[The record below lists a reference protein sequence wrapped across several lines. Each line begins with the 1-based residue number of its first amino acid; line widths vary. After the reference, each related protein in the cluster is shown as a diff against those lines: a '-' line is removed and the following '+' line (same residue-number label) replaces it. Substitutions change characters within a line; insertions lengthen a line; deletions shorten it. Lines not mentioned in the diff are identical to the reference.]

1 MTHASNFNA
10 PRRSSDPWQRAALAV
25 AVLLLPLLLWMSRDF
40 GVTWDEIHRQ
50 ANGERIWLLYQG
62 IVKEPATPAEH
73 LYGGLFDVAAVGLQ
87 RLLPLDLYDVR
98 HLLNATFGWLGIVFC
113 GLLVASVAGW
123 RAATL
128 GMILLALV
136 PPYIAH
142 AMNNP
147 KDLPF
152 ATLATAVLALI
163 VTLPRRFPYLP
174 VKHAIALGAAIGLC
188 LAVRPGGLL
197 FVGYAGLWI
206 LSAVIANRDADVRH
220 LAKTAAV
227 FVGVV
232 GLAFL
237 VPTPVWPH
245 LWERPIIGV
254 FEAAEGVAHYEWT
267 GTVLFQGHD
276 VPADALPWTYA
287 PVWLLWTTP
296 PVVLAGALL
305 SLADFVRANQRRA
318 AIAGLW
324 FAVVFPVVY
333 VIARHSTLYDGI
345 RHLLFVVPSLVA
357 LAAIGWEGALRAWPP
372 RIRVAVA
379 LVLAVGL
386 AEPLAFQLRNH
397 PNQGVYFQPMVG
409 GPAAVS
415 TRFELDYWG
424 NCLFQA
430 MREAGEIGRAIDMPV
445 TISGRQDRLLLLNA
459 PRVPAVA
466 VTRPDRGLHEIEL
479 YLLRGKRADL
489 RAFSMRD
496 DVLWRVT
503 THDGAPLCAVVRGP
517 QYERLAAAL
526 ASHGITRLPLR

>member
-1 MTHASNFNA
+1 MTHAPDLNA
-10 PRRSSDPWQRAALAV
+10 PPQATIAWRRAALAV

-50 ANGERIWLLYQG
+50 ANGERIWLRHQG

-73 LYGGLFDVAAVGLQ
+73 LYGGLFDVIAVGLQ
-87 RLLPLDLYDVR
+87 RLLPLDPYDVR
-98 HLLNATFGWLGIVFC
+98 HLLNASFGWLGIVAC
-113 GLLVASVAGW
+113 GLLIARVAGW

-128 GMILLALV
+128 GMVLLAAV

-152 ATLATAVLALI
+152 AALATGVLAVI
-163 VTLPRRFPYLP
+163 ATLPRQFPYLP
-174 VKHAIALGAAIGLC
+174 VKHAVALGAAIGLC

-206 LSAVIANRDADVRH
+206 LSAVVANRDTDLRR
-220 LAKTAAV
+220 LARTAAV
-227 FVGVV
+227 FGGMVGVA
-232 GLAFL
+232 LL
-237 VPTPVWPH
+237 VPMPVWPY

-267 GTVLFQGHD
+267 GTVLFQGQD
-276 VPADALPWTYA
+276 VPANALPWTYA
-287 PVWLLWTTP
+287 PVWLIWTTP

-305 SLADFVRANQRRA
+305 SVVDFARANRRRA

-324 FAVVFPVVY
+324 FAVAFPVAY

-345 RHLLFVVPSLVA
+345 RHLMFVIPALVA
-357 LAAIGWEGALRAWPP
+357 LAAIGWERALSASPP
-372 RIRVAVA
+372 RIRMAVT

-386 AEPLAFQLRNH
+386 AEPVMFQVRNH
-397 PNQGVYFQPMVG
+397 PNQGVYFQPLVG
-409 GPAAVS
+409 GPAAVA

-430 MREAGEIGRAIDMPV
+430 MREVGEVGRAVGMPV
-445 TISGRQDRLLLLNA
+445 SISGRQDRLLLLNA

-466 VTRPDRGLHEIEL
+466 VTRPDRGLHEIDI

-489 RAFSMRD
+489 RAFSRRD

-517 QYERLAAAL
+517 QYERLATSL
-526 ASHGITRLPLR
+526 SRHGITRVPLH

>member
-1 MTHASNFNA
+1 M
-10 PRRSSDPWQRAALAV
+10 AV
-25 AVLLLPLLLWMSRDF
+25 ALLLLPLLLWMSRDF

-50 ANGERIWLLYQG
+50 ANGERIWLLYHG

-87 RLLPLDLYDVR
+87 RLLPLDLYAVR
-98 HLLNATFGWLGIVFC
+98 HLLNAAFGWLGIVFC
-113 GLLVASVAGW
+113 GLLIAPVAGW

-128 GMILLALV
+128 GMILLGLV

-152 ATLATAVLALI
+152 AAMATAVLAVI
-163 VTLPRRFPYLP
+163 ATLPRDFPYLP
-174 VKHAIALGAAIGLC
+174 VKHAVALGVAIGLS

-206 LSAVIANRDADVRH
+206 LSAMLANGDRDIRR
-220 LAKTAAV
+220 LARTAAV
-227 FVGVV
+227 FVGMV

-237 VPTPVWPH
+237 VPMPVWPY
-245 LWERPIIGV
+245 LWERPFIGV
-254 FEAAEGVAHYEWT
+254 FEAAEGVAHYEWA
-267 GTVLFQGHD
+267 GTVLFQGRD

-305 SLADFVRANQRRA
+305 SLAEFAPASRRRA
-318 AIAGLW
+318 GTAGLW
-324 FAVVFPVVY
+324 FAVVFPLAY
-333 VIARHSTLYDGI
+333 VIARHSTLYDGF
-345 RHLLFVVPSLVA
+345 RHLLFVIPPLVA
-357 LAAIGWEGALRAWPP
+357 LAAIGWDGALRASPP

-379 LVLAVGL
+379 LVLAGGL
-386 AEPLAFQLRNH
+386 AEPLVFQVRNH
-397 PNQGVYFQPMVG
+397 PNQAVYFQPFVG
-409 GPAAVS
+409 GPAGVA
-415 TRFELDYWG
+415 TRSELDYWG

-430 MREAGEIGRAIDMPV
+430 MREVGEVGRAVGMPV
-445 TISGRQDRLLLLNA
+445 TISGRLDRQLRLNA

-466 VTRPDRGLHEIEL
+466 VTRPGRGVHEIEIH
-479 YLLRGKRADL
+479 LLRGKRASL
-489 RAFSMRD
+489 RAFSTRD

-503 THDGAPLCAVVRGP
+503 TQDGAPLCAVVRGP
-517 QYERLAAAL
+517 QYDRLAVAL

>member
-1 MTHASNFNA
+1 MTHAPDINT
-10 PRRSSDPWQRAALAV
+10 PRQSADAWRRAALAV

-50 ANGERIWLLYQG
+50 ANGERIWLLYHG
-62 IVKEPATPAEH
+62 IVKEPATSAEH

-98 HLLNATFGWLGIVFC
+98 HLLNAAFGWLGIVFC
-113 GLLVASVAGW
+113 GLLIVPVAGW

-128 GMILLALV
+128 GMVLLAAV

-152 ATLATAVLALI
+152 AAMATVVLAVI
-163 VTLPRRFPYLP
+163 AALPRQFPYLP
-174 VKHAIALGAAIGLC
+174 VKHAVALGVAIGLC

-206 LSAVIANRDADVRH
+206 LSAVVANRDADVRR
-220 LAKTAAV
+220 LARTAAF
-227 FVGVV
+227 FVGMV
-232 GLAFL
+232 GLAFVL
-237 VPTPVWPH
+237 PMPVWPY

-267 GTVLFQGHD
+267 STVLFQGRD
-276 VPADALPWTYA
+276 VPANALPWTYA
-287 PVWLLWTTP
+287 PVWLIWTTP

-305 SLADFVRANQRRA
+305 SLAEFARANRRRA

-324 FAVVFPVVY
+324 FAVVFPVAY

-345 RHLLFVVPSLVA
+345 RHLLFVVPPLVA
-357 LAAIGWEGALRAWPP
+357 LAAIGWEGALRASPP

-379 LVLAVGL
+379 FVLAVGL
-386 AEPLAFQLRNH
+386 AEPLMFQVRNH
-397 PNQGVYFQPMVG
+397 PNQGVYFQPLVG
-409 GPAAVS
+409 GPAAVA

-430 MREAGEIGRAIDMPV
+430 MREVGEVGRAVGMPV
-445 TISGRQDRLLLLNA
+445 SISGRQDRLLLLNA

-466 VTRPDRGLHEIEL
+466 VMRPNRGLHEIEI

-489 RAFSMRD
+489 KAFSMRD

-503 THDGAPLCAVVRGP
+503 TDDGAALCAVVRGP
-517 QYERLAAAL
+517 QYGRLAAAL
-526 ASHGITRLPLR
+526 ASHGIASLPLR

>member
-1 MTHASNFNA
+1 MTHPSDFDT
-10 PRRSSDPWQRAALAV
+10 PTRSPDPWRIAALAV
-25 AVLLLPLLLWMSRDF
+25 AVLLLPLLLRMSRDF

-73 LYGGLFDVAAVGLQ
+73 LYGGLFDVIAVGLQ

-98 HLLNATFGWLGIVFC
+98 HLLNAAFGWLGIVFC
-113 GLLVASVAGW
+113 GLLIVSVGGW

-152 ATLATAVLALI
+152 ATMATAVLVVLAR
-163 VTLPRRFPYLP
+163 LPRRFPYLP
-174 VKHAIALGAAIGLC
+174 AKHAIALGVAIGLC

-206 LSAVIANRDADVRH
+206 LSAVIANRDAGVRR
-220 LAKTAAV
+220 LAKTAAI
-227 FVGVV
+227 FAGRV

-237 VPTPVWPH
+237 LPMPVWPY
-245 LWERPIIGV
+245 LWKRPIIGV

-267 GTVLFQGHD
+267 GTVLFQGND
-276 VPADALPWTYA
+276 VPAGALPWTYA

-296 PVVLAGALL
+296 PVVLVGALL
-305 SLADFVRANQRRA
+305 SLAELARASRPRA

-324 FAVVFPVVY
+324 FAVIFPVAY
-333 VIARHSTLYDGI
+333 VIARHATLYDGL
-345 RHLLFVVPSLVA
+345 RHLLFVVPPLVA
-357 LAAIGWEGALRAWPP
+357 LAAIGWESALRASPA
-372 RIRVAVA
+372 RIRMAVA

-386 AEPLAFQLRNH
+386 AEPLVFQLRNH

-409 GPAAVS
+409 GPAAVA

-430 MREAGEIGRAIDMPV
+430 MREAGEIGRAVGMPV
-445 TISGRQDRLLLLNA
+445 TIWGRQDRLLLLNA

-466 VTRPDRGLHEIEL
+466 VTLPNRGLHEIEI

-489 RAFSMRD
+489 RAFSARD

-503 THDGAPLCAVVRGP
+503 TRDGAPLCAVVRGP
-517 QYERLAAAL
+517 QYGRLAAAL
-526 ASHGITRLPLR
+526 ARHGITRLPLR